1 MAESLEPA
9 KGSKPSL
16 GGGLAAKFK
25 AAASAAAAAAGIE
38 KKAKARRVPNFMA
51 ATASSKN
58 QESEERVTYV
68 DPKESAAAK
77 AKAALLKLRGIEG
90 KQLRDVKAA
99 TAAEMQKWNEV
110 RAPVRA
116 VATHDWQ
123 GRSQELTPHYSTH
136 VK

>member
-1 MAESLEPA
+1 MFCSEP
-9 KGSKPSL
+9 L
-16 GGGLAAKFK
+16 I
-25 AAASAAAAAAGIE
+25 SATSTLFCCLKAAAGIE

-99 TAAEMQKWNEV
+99 SRRFSHAGV
-110 RAPVRA
+110 
-116 VATHDWQ
+116 
-123 GRSQELTPHYSTH
+123 
-136 VK
+136 